1 MIIGLDH
8 VAIAVRD
15 VEEAVTM
22 YRDVLGLNPPAV
34 PPPAGDNT
42 VYLSTGDKVTLEI
55 IQPSGPE
62 DPVYKFIE
70 RRGEGLHHICLLTD
84 DLKKEI
90 EDLKARGAEVMPSDL
105 GPNLAIVHP
114 RSAKGVLIWLWQRD

>member
-1 MIIGLDH
+1 MILGRDH

-15 VEEAVTM
+15 VEEAVSM

-42 VYLSTGDKVTLEI
+42 VYLSTGDDKTTLEL
-55 IQPSGPE
+55 IQPTGPE

-70 RRGEGLHHICLLTD
+70 RRGGGGHHLSLPTD
-84 DLKKEI
+84 EFEKKNEELK
-90 EDLKARGAEVMPSDL
+90 
-105 GPNLAIVHP
+105 GP
-114 RSAKGVLIWLWQRD
+114 GG